1 MVRVLLCHYFKSQKV
16 FSESYQPTS
25 LCSTKEFLFVGI
37 GGCKVFVYSLQ
48 QANFQLVC
56 QFSTI
61 STAVKLICNDTSNY
75 VATIERRQQRDA
87 MKFSRVYFNWD
98 KASLNEAVRVLVAGH
113 SLFQRDS
120 SYESQF
126 VAIELSSRGAVTA
139 IASCKATG
147 NVVLSTDGKLCFYRQ
162 CAAQKK
168 PEVNESGT
176 VQGGCQKICDFEHLL
191 DIEPGF
197 VVRGIDIC
205 ENYIA
210 YRSKLEFRVV
220 KLEFYNQ
227 TNFGE
232 DFRRTV
238 GTRYQILFAIMI
250 ITLILR
256 ISVDILRNSVELG
269 MPRVLLISFSVETL

>member
-48 QANFQLVC
+48 QPNFQLVC

-120 SYESQF
+120 TYASQF

-139 IASCKATG
+139 LASCKATG
-147 NVVLSTDGKLCFYRQ
+147 NVVLSTDGKLCLYRQ
-162 CAAQKK
+162 CVSHKK
-168 PEVNESGT
+168 PEVTASGT
-176 VQGGCQKICDFEHLL
+176 SLGGSEKIYDFEHLL

-197 VVRGIDIC
+197 IVRGIDIC
-205 ENYIA
+205 ENFIA
-210 YRSKLEFRVV
+210 YRSRLEFRVV

-227 TNFGE
+227 TNCDGASRRAVGE
-232 DFRRTV
+232 R
-238 GTRYQILFAIMI
+238 
-250 ITLILR
+250 
-256 ISVDILRNSVELG
+256 
-269 MPRVLLISFSVETL
+269 